1 MNNQPEKNQ
10 PDILH
15 SDDYIEKFIKNGL
28 PDASGGEKFQHL
40 FGRDS
45 LQISDD
51 FLTENPKLAHDVII
65 KLAEFQG
72 VKSCSKSEEDPGKIM
87 HEQATNKL
95 LQLIWTDKND
105 QQKLVYFSGDSTP
118 MFINLINR
126 YTKVVPDG
134 SEILS
139 ETIQKKDGQTESIVD
154 CVRNSANWIVDNMGS
169 DGLVSVKRRSKLENF
184 FGHGWKD
191 SATAYIHEDGS
202 LVRMTG
208 RIVYPEIQTLS
219 YDALTNAA
227 ELIEQDE
234 KYTYLAETYYLQANK
249 IQRGVFNSMWNPDE
263 QYFVSCLEQD
273 RAKKSDKMLPVN
285 TAEST
290 AGRMLNSRIFDNLP
304 EEDKKKYIEPVIKK
318 LFSDKFLTDAG
329 IRTRSRDYKYSL
341 NFTDYHGS
349 EVSWPMDTYK
359 IAYGLRKQGFSKL
372 AEELENRIMNTVNLA
387 GKYLEFF
394 FVRDD
399 GSAIVNYETKKKAN
413 AAEIMVAQFAPEENQ
428 GWTVSACHAIE
439 ATRCQEQINESQNDQ
454 PEWKKSL
461 QNSILS
467 SVKNTPIYETTEEL
481 IEAYPERPT
490 TIIDTAKAMG
500 RTAIKVFFSAA
511 KELIFSRP
519 NEKIYVYKLG
529 QDLILPPAKEEKVA

>member
-1 MNNQPEKNQ
+1 MKNQPE
-10 PDILH
+10 ILN
-15 SDDYIEKFIKNGL
+15 SDNYIENLINSQDGSVN
-28 PDASGGEKFQHL
+28 ASGGEKFQHL

-45 LQISDD
+45 LQISGD

-87 HEQATNKL
+87 HEQATKKL

-139 ETIQKKDGQTESIVD
+139 ETIQKKDGQTESIID
-154 CVRNSANWIVDNMGS
+154 CVRNSANWIVDNIGS

-273 RAKKSDKMLPVN
+273 RAKKSDKMLPVSI
-285 TAEST
+285 TEST
-290 AGRMLNSRIFDNLP
+290 AGRMLNSKIFDNLP

-318 LFSDKFLTDAG
+318 LFSDRFLTDAG
-329 IRTRSRDYKYSL
+329 IRTRSREYKYVL

-349 EVSWPMDTYK
+349 EVSWPMDTHK
-359 IAYGLRKQGFSKL
+359 IARGLRKQGFPKL

-399 GSAIVNYETKKKAN
+399 GSAVVNYDTKKDIETT
-413 AAEIMVAQFAPEENQ
+413 EIMVAQFAPEEDQ
-428 GWTVSACHAIE
+428 GWTISACRAIE
-439 ATRCQEQINESQNDQ
+439 TARKQGQISETQGNQ
-454 PEWKKSL
+454 PEWKISL

-467 SVKNTPIYETTEEL
+467 SIEHAPLCKTVEEL
-481 IEAYPERPT
+481 INNYPERSAAY
-490 TIIDTAKAMG
+490 IDVKKAMA
-500 RTAIKVFFSAA
+500 RTALKLCSASA
-511 KELIFSRP
+511 KEGFLFRP
-519 NEKIYVYKLG
+519 NEK
-529 QDLILPPAKEEKVA
+529 